1 MLDFKL
7 PAFALGPGRGGAAF
21 KVLLSG
27 IQTIEIYA
35 EPQAQKKDSYLLFLL
50 LQATL
55 TAY

>member
-1 MLDFKL
+1 MLHFKL
-7 PAFALGPGRGGAAF
+7 PAFALGPERAVF